1 MSTADVMIT
10 DRYLS
15 RNLATTWY
23 NGKGSFVGKCNM
35 TLDQPLNARVFP
47 ARRPGVHQFPEYTV
61 ISREIPA
68 SALE

>member
-35 TLDQPLNARVFP
+35 TLDQPLNARAFP
-47 ARRPGVHQFPEYTV
+47 ARRLALHRFPEDTV
-61 ISREIPA
+61 VSREIPV